1 MKKLGFLLGA
11 LTLLVSQSAHAQAK
25 PGGAAGAIAGKLLGK
40 LVIGSLNNVIGNE
53 ASSVLTNLGV
63 FSMLGLGS
71 GTDPVLNAKLD
82 EIINQLQVMQA
93 DITDLQNDVATLTN
107 TVIQQSAMV
116 QLQSLLH
123 DMEDAQNSIMLCAQQ
138 VVLVAQAPGTDAT
151 DMQMQAFA
159 LQMVGRAA
167 GPCDLTNQFSI
178 IDSRIVTD
186 QTLGSAESAFYS
198 LLAEV
203 ARANNIDYESIAS
216 HFIQFEITQRE
227 ALELIRGAYSA
238 LGEAD
243 NLQTVLTTAPTNFL
257 GKLHDEEVAFLQA
270 TDTYI
275 TSGSPPYDT
284 SPAALADAIVQRLES
299 VPNQASTYSLS
310 VLDDA
315 SAFSPVLAAPSTST
329 STTTSQSY
337 PMTDT
342 VMGAMS
348 SYYNTGDAQLTAGIG
363 SCLASPPTP
372 GFSYVRP
379 IGGVAGGFKIGSS
392 CTLHVERHLLQNVP
406 ATVDPTWTIGG
417 RYGSTP
423 IGAPTLRNA
432 ANLNPETAGDA
443 LTLAGDRGGR
453 GSGFSAFTVAPQA
466 SDPSTVVLT
475 INLPGHPATPISFGT
490 THPLAAIPGGAVVP
504 FTRIPYGPVYPD
516 RYALGLGGQY
526 LAVDANGFATMVD
539 TPTWF
544 DFQRTPDGHTELD
557 YDGGV
562 LYVDNQYS
570 QIFHGESPDDVWA
583 NSVNIANGAAAVT
596 QWALPMDGVPRARP
610 TSALSIYPPCLDGS
624 GNGAF
629 SSLDVGPLSLPST
642 ECSNDGLAYVAYQ
655 VTFTNQDSF
664 DRALQFTLSG
674 QASLP
679 AGQTAAEAGIHCFA
693 PGIGSPDNHFDT
705 PAVSVST
712 TTANAATQSEVFN
725 PSNRTLNIPAGGTLQ
740 FVCQILDIN
749 DVAAQLVINQFLVQP
764 CKGAAGGTCAVYP

>member
-1 MKKLGFLLGA
+1 MKKLVFLLA
-11 LTLLVSQSAHAQAK
+11 TLTLLFSRSAHAQ
-25 PGGAAGAIAGKLLGK
+25 GAVAGKVLGK

-82 EIINQLQVMQA
+82 EIINQLQVVQA

-107 TVIQQSAMV
+107 TVVQQSAMV

-123 DMEDAQNSIMLCAQQ
+123 DMQDAQNSILLCAQQ
-138 VVLVAQAPGTDAT
+138 VVLVAQTPGTDAT
-151 DMQMQAFA
+151 DMQMQSFA

-198 LLAEV
+198 LLAQV
-203 ARANNIDYESIAS
+203 ARASNIDYEPIAS
-216 HFIQFEITQRE
+216 HFVQFAITQRE

-243 NLQTVLTTAPTNFL
+243 NLQTVLTMPPTNFL
-257 GKLHDEEVAFLQA
+257 AKLHDEEVAFLQA

-275 TSGSPPYDT
+275 TAGSPPYDT

-299 VPNQASTYSLS
+299 VPKQATTYSLS
-310 VLDDA
+310 LLDDA
-315 SAFSPVLAAPSTST
+315 GAFSPVIAAPSTATTPQSLPMAGTIAGAT
-329 STTTSQSY
+329 ST
-337 PMTDT
+337 
-342 VMGAMS
+342 
-348 SYYNTGDAQLTAGIG
+348 YYDTGDAQLTAGLG

-379 IGGVAGGFKIGSS
+379 MGGTGGGFKIGSS

-406 ATVDPTWTIGG
+406 AAVGQDWTIGG

-423 IGAPTLRNA
+423 IGPLTLRNA
-432 ANLNPETAGDA
+432 ATLNPETAADA
-443 LTLAGDRGGR
+443 LALAGDPGGR
-453 GSGFSAFTVAPQA
+453 GSGFSAFTIAPQA

-475 INLPGHPATPISFGT
+475 IDLPGQPGTPISFGT
-490 THPLAAIPGGAVVP
+490 THPLVAAPGGAVVP
-504 FTRIPYGPVYPD
+504 FTRIPYGPQYPD
-516 RYALGLGGQY
+516 RYALDLGGQY
-526 LAVDANGFATMVD
+526 LSVDANGFAAMSD

-544 DFQRTPDGHTELD
+544 DFQRTLDGHTELD
-557 YDGGV
+557 YAGGV
-562 LYVDNQYS
+562 LYVDNQYV

-583 NSVNIANGAAAVT
+583 NSVNAASGTAAIA
-596 QWALPMDGVPRARP
+596 QWALPMDGVPRTRP
-610 TSALSIYPPCLDGS
+610 TSALSIYPPCLDGN
-624 GNGAF
+624 GNGVFATM
-629 SSLDVGPLSLPST
+629 SLGPGLTFPST
-642 ECSNDGLAYVAYQ
+642 ECSDDGLAYVAYQ
-655 VTFTNQDSF
+655 VTFYNDDSF
-664 DRALQFTLSG
+664 DRALQITLSG
-674 QASLP
+674 QAILP
-679 AGQTAAEAGIHCFA
+679 SGQTEAEAGIHCYA
-693 PGIGSPDNHFDT
+693 PAIGSPDDHLD
-705 PAVSVST
+705 AAAAEVST
-712 TTANAATQSEVFN
+712 TMMNADTPVEVFN
-725 PSNRTLNIPAGGTLQ
+725 PSNRTLTVPANGSLEI
-740 FVCQILDIN
+740 VCQILDTAGT
-749 DVAAQLVINQFLVQP
+749 AADLIVNQFVVQP